1 MTSRAHA
8 RLVAAVVGC
17 ALLLLGCDAEVDPAG
32 VRSPAPA
39 GPYVSVAVDNHFHD
53 IHAENDIRIDAER
66 AFVVKNQGRNL
77 HNVTIVG
84 TDISEDVKAGDE
96 LSFDLVGDFLEP
108 GTYDLICKY
117 HDNLGMSGRF
127 TVVD

>member
-1 MTSRAHA
+1 M
-8 RLVAAVVGC
+8 VGC
-17 ALLLLGCDAEVDPAG
+17 ALPLLGCDGEPDPEALP
-32 VRSPAPA
+32 SPAPT

-53 IHAENDIRIDAER
+53 IHAENDIQIDAAR
-66 AFVVKNQGRNL
+66 ALVVKNQGRNL

-84 TDISEDVKAGDE
+84 TDISDDVKPGDE
-96 LSFDLVGDFLEP
+96 LNFDPVGEFLES

-117 HDNLGMSGRF
+117 HDNLGMVGRF